1 MGDRIDLAG
10 DKEPVSLLS
19 FYVSIRLKRASEG
32 NLRSISLPLIGSKS
46 NPGPQVPFRCPVSL
60 ASFILEHSSVSFL
73 VFHDCDVFEE
83 ERPVILLNG
92 SQPGFV

>member
-32 NLRSISLPLIGSKS
+32 NLRSCFFIKVIDTMKYILWIICVYIYIYIYKMKDMKRKSKTDEKILSQKIIGTYDFNK
-46 NPGPQVPFRCPVSL
+46 QEQ
-60 ASFILEHSSVSFL
+60 A
-73 VFHDCDVFEE
+73 
-83 ERPVILLNG
+83 
-92 SQPGFV
+92 